1 MAEPRSSR
9 AVQILGKRTWLI
21 AAWFAALLALSLFSR
36 AQIHARRSARC
47 SLDGQRIEPIY
58 EVDLVEDRE
67 VVARF
72 CCIACAVEWP
82 AVTPQAWWRVRDEI
96 TGEPLDA
103 RVASFVDSSVVAV
116 ASRRC
121 RTHAFKNW
129 SDAMNHAATYGG
141 ERVADPLVRGRAPRD
156 LEQVENDA
164 KRE

>member
-1 MAEPRSSR
+1 VP
-9 AVQILGKRTWLI
+9 ILTKRTWML

-36 AQIHARRSARC
+36 ARIHARRAATC
-47 SLDGQRIEPIY
+47 SLDGQRIAPVY
-58 EVDLVEDRE
+58 EVDLVERDA
-67 VVARF
+67 VLARF
-72 CCIACAVEWP
+72 CCTACAAEWP
-82 AVTPQAWWRVRDEI
+82 DVPPQSWWRVRDEV

-103 RVASFVDSSVVAV
+103 EVASFVESSVITN

-156 LEQVENDA
+156 REQDKNDA
-164 KRE
+164 KHE